1 MNSVYVVFARTDLK
15 VGRMIRIMTRNRY
28 NHVAISLDGMKT
40 LCSFSRLY
48 INHPLVGGFVEESP
62 NRYLLSDKCYIK
74 TVRIDVDNKTYAALK
89 ERVESMQRKS
99 REYVYNYMSAA
110 AYILG
115 MRIEREHAYT
125 CVEFVSDA
133 LERSGILKGCGGSRV
148 EISELERALSTYG
161 CREAAASEIFKC
173 VGRVGWGSDVYL
185 RHLGRIAAAKE
196 ALRRFGAMVR
206 SA

>member
-89 ERVESMQRKS
+89 ERVESMQ
-99 REYVYNYMSAA
+99 
-110 AYILG
+110 
-115 MRIEREHAYT
+115 
-125 CVEFVSDA
+125 
-133 LERSGILKGCGGSRV
+133 
-148 EISELERALSTYG
+148 
-161 CREAAASEIFKC
+161 
-173 VGRVGWGSDVYL
+173 
-185 RHLGRIAAAKE
+185 
-196 ALRRFGAMVR
+196 
-206 SA
+206 

>member
-1 MNSVYVVFARTDLK
+1 
-15 VGRMIRIMTRNRY
+15 
-28 NHVAISLDGMKT
+28 
-40 LCSFSRLY
+40 
-48 INHPLVGGFVEESP
+48 
-62 NRYLLSDKCYIK
+62 
-74 TVRIDVDNKTYAALK
+74 
-89 ERVESMQRKS
+89 MQRKS

-148 EISELERALSTYG
+148 EISELERALLPYD
-161 CREAAASEIFKC
+161 CREAAASEIFD
-173 VGRVGWGSDVYL
+173 RVGWGSDVYL